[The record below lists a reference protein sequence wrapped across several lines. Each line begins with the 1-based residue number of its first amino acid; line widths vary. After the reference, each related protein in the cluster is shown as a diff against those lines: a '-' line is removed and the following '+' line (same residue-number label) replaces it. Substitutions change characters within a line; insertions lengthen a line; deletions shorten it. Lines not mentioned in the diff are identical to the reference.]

1 MQIMSWEELM
11 KPSRSEY
18 LFDLIHIKNT
28 FLKNFTLTSPLT
40 TSK

>member
-1 MQIMSWEELM
+1 MQIISWEVYAELM

-28 FLKNFTLTSPLT
+28 F
-40 TSK
+40 